1 MRKTLLTLTLTGA
14 VLVNAPGAPIHFQ
27 SGEKHVSLVELYTSE
42 GCSSCPPAE
51 SWLARLKDSPELWKE
66 FAPVAFHVDY
76 WNSLGWKDRWSSS
89 EFTERQRAYAEA
101 WKSDNIYTPC
111 FVVNGKEW
119 QGWFISRGIPAAS
132 ADNVGILAVTSADT
146 NRWNASFIPAKPS
159 DTSYEIHASLL
170 GSGLNSDMKAG
181 ENSERHLQHEFT
193 VLNLMQVGMVTSN
206 GMAKGRFISDTLRYN
221 SEKEL
226 AITVWV
232 TRAGQ
237 LEPLQ
242 AAGGWLVNAAD
253 AGK

>member
-1 MRKTLLTLTLTGA
+1 MKKTLMFLALTGIHLA
-14 VLVNAPGAPIHFQ
+14 NVPGATIQFQ
-27 SGEKHVSLVELYTSE
+27 SGEKQVSLVELYTSE

-76 WNSLGWKDRWSSS
+76 WNSLGWKDRWSSP

-119 QGWFISRGIPAAS
+119 RGWYNSRGIPAPS
-132 ADNVGILAVTSADT
+132 ANNVGILSITSPDT
-146 NRWNASFIPAKPS
+146 NHWTASFVPAKPS
-159 DTSYEIHASLL
+159 DTPYEIHAALL
-170 GSGLNSDMKAG
+170 ASGLNSDVKAG
-181 ENSERHLQHEFT
+181 ENRGRHLEHEFT
-193 VLNLMQVGMVTSN
+193 LLNLMQMGMVTSN
-206 GMAKGRFISDTLRYN
+206 RMAKGRFISDTLRYN
-221 SEKEL
+221 SEKNL
-226 AITVWV
+226 AISVWV
-232 TRAGQ
+232 TRAGG

-242 AAGGWLVNAAD
+242 ATGGWLVTD

>member
-1 MRKTLLTLTLTGA
+1 MKKTLLTLTLTGA
-14 VLVNAPGAPIHFQ
+14 VLVNASGAPIHFQ

-66 FAPVAFHVDY
+66 YAPMAFHVDY
-76 WNSLGWKDRWSSS
+76 WNSLGWKDRWSSP
-89 EFTERQRAYAEA
+89 EFTERQRTYAEA

-119 QGWFISRGIPAAS
+119 RGWFNSRGIPAPS
-132 ADNVGILAVTSADT
+132 ANNVGILSLTSPDT
-146 NRWNASFIPAKPS
+146 NHWTASFVPAKSS
-159 DTSYEIHASLL
+159 DAPYEIHAALL
-170 GSGLNSDMKAG
+170 ASGLNSDVKAG
-181 ENSERHLQHEFT
+181 ENRGRHLLHEFT
-193 VLNLMQVGMVTSN
+193 ALNLVHIGMVTTN
-206 GMAKGRFISDTLRYN
+206 GMAKGRFISNTLRYN
-221 SEKEL
+221 SERNL
-226 AITVWV
+226 AISVWV

-242 AAGGWLVNAAD
+242 AAGGWLVTVAD